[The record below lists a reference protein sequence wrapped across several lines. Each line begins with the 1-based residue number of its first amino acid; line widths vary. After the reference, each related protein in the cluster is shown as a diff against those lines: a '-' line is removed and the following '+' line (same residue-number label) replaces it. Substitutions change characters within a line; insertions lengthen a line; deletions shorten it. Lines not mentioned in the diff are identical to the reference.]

1 VEGRE
6 VTSSPPHV
14 ELRGV
19 RKRFGGVQALQDVSL
34 SIARGSIHAL
44 VGENGAGKSTL
55 GKIIAGVHVPDEGA
69 LVVDGRVAR
78 YASPRDALA
87 DGITTVAQELTLVP
101 QRTVIENVFLGS
113 ETNSMGFVRRRAM
126 RARFAALCEEAGF
139 DLPPH
144 ALVRDLR
151 VADQQKVEILRA
163 LARDARLIVVDEP
176 TAALT
181 ADESERLLAILRS
194 LRARGTTLVYVSH
207 FLKEVLSIADHVTV
221 LRDGRVITTAPA
233 SSQTPQSLVTAMLGR
248 TMEMTFPAKVF
259 PADDAPIVLAVRD
272 LTRRGVIEGISFELR
287 EGEIVGL
294 AGLIG
299 SGRTEIA
306 RAIFGADRCERGE
319 IELRGR
325 KVRIGSPGDAVRAG
339 IALLPESRKQGL
351 LMRSP
356 ILHNV
361 SLAHLSDVTRV
372 GFLDMRAERRR
383 VQSLAER
390 VDLRA
395 PRPSTW
401 VANLSGGNQQKTLF
415 AKWLFRR
422 PVVLIADEPTRGV
435 DVGAKRAIYDLICSL
450 AAKRMAVLLISS
462 EIEEIIG
469 LAHRILVIRGG
480 RLVSELD
487 GRSAT
492 EDDILHAA
500 FATRGAAA

>member
-1 VEGRE
+1 
-6 VTSSPPHV
+6 
-14 ELRGV
+14 
-19 RKRFGGVQALQDVSL
+19 
-34 SIARGSIHAL
+34 
-44 VGENGAGKSTL
+44 
-55 GKIIAGVHVPDEGA
+55 
-69 LVVDGRVAR
+69 
-78 YASPRDALA
+78 
-87 DGITTVAQELTLVP
+87 
-101 QRTVIENVFLGS
+101 
-113 ETNSMGFVRRRAM
+113 M
-126 RARFAALCEEAGF
+126 
-139 DLPPH
+139 
-144 ALVRDLR
+144 
-151 VADQQKVEILRA
+151 
-163 LARDARLIVVDEP
+163 
-176 TAALT
+176 
-181 ADESERLLAILRS
+181 
-194 LRARGTTLVYVSH
+194 
-207 FLKEVLSIADHVTV
+207 
-221 LRDGRVITTAPA
+221 
-233 SSQTPQSLVTAMLGR
+233 
-248 TMEMTFPAKVF
+248 
-259 PADDAPIVLAVRD
+259 
-272 LTRRGVIEGISFELR
+272 IEGISFELR

-395 PRPSTW
+395 PRLSTW